1 MPQRRDN
8 HTFSFNYFNRLIICF
23 WLSIVMGIIMLVVLG
38 MMPIIGVFYMLE
50 KGLLYLVHKLNV
62 ILVYIRF
69 NLVTEVEYQGQKAF
83 IGPSPAYYRKSM

>member
-8 HTFSFNYFNRLIICF
+8 HKFSFNYFNRMIICF

-38 MMPIIGVFYMLE
+38 MMPLVGVFYMLE

-62 ILVYIRF
+62 ILIYIRF
-69 NLVTEVEYQGQKAF
+69 NLVMEVEYQGHKAF
-83 IGPSPAYYRKSM
+83 LEPPTAYHRKSI